1 MAATSSPAHKTAPPA
16 AGSKPKCPECG
27 KAWHHSSSTCSRAR
41 KPKVTGH
48 KVAGDL
54 APKRKQLTKGEQ
66 LARQVGV
73 VLWLGQQ
80 AVFTARPDWVDDQ
93 LSPEEFRDLSEAI
106 ADELMSWDFL
116 MRWIAQVAGAAVHI
130 RLGIVVLGIAVP
142 RLVKHGVIPP
152 QVAMGMM
159 MAAAEAEAGVP
170 DSNGATP
177 PVEVA
182 HDPVERATLFEQLEV
197 EAGGA

>member
-1 MAATSSPAHKTAPPA
+1 MASASANAHTQAPPA
-16 AGSKPKCPECG
+16 AGVKPKCPECG
-27 KAWHHSSSTCSRAR
+27 KAYHHKTSTCSKAS
-41 KPKVTGH
+41 KPKVSG

-54 APKRKQLTKGEQ
+54 APKRKQLTKSEQ
-66 LARQVGV
+66 VARNVGV

-80 AVFTARPDWVDDQ
+80 AVFTMQPKLVDDQ
-93 LSPEEFRDLSEAI
+93 LTAEEFRDLSEAI

-116 MRWIAQVAGAAVHI
+116 MRWFAELAGAAVHI

-142 RLVKHGVIPP
+142 RLVKHKILPP
-152 QVAMGMM
+152 EVAMGMM
-159 MAAAEAEAGVP
+159 IAAAEAEAGVP
-170 DSNGATP
+170 VNGDS

-182 HDPVERATLFEQLEV
+182 HDPVERAALFEQLEV